1 MKTDISYINKI
12 KKLLKYI
19 LLSFIIFVS
28 LRYIPQNKLN
38 IGETLKISSIGGI
51 SFAIL
56 DVISPSVS
64 IQNNN

>member
-38 IGETLKISSIGGI
+38 VTDVLKISSIGAI

-56 DVISPSVS
+56 DIISPSVT
-64 IQNNN
+64 IKNNN

>member
-28 LRYIPQNKLN
+28 LRYIPQNK
-38 IGETLKISSIGGI
+38 IDITDILKISSVSAI

-56 DVISPSVS
+56 DIISPSVT
-64 IQNNN
+64 IKNNN